1 MPRALVY
8 MTKSIDF
15 YFDFISPYS
24 YLANKKLNLLNNDK
38 KIKINYKPILLGGLH
53 NLGGIT
59 APAFNERKMKNMKND
74 CELIATKNNIQFK
87 WNDEFPINTLNLMR
101 GYLLMND
108 DLKEKYFDFCF
119 DAYWKNNIDIAD
131 EKNITVILNNIGFNK
146 ENFFNGIKDL
156 KIKETLKDLTKMAF
170 DKNIFGAPTFVVN
183 NKIFWGQDRLD
194 YALDEYKV

>member
-1 MPRALVY
+1 
-8 MTKSIDF
+8 MTKLIDF

-24 YLANKKLNLLNNDK
+24 YLAFNKLKSLNKDNQ
-38 KIKINYKPILLGGLH
+38 INIDYKPILLGGLH

-87 WNDEFPINTLNLMR
+87 WNTKFPINSLYLMR
-101 GYLLMND
+101 GYLLIND

-119 DAYWKNNIDIAD
+119 NAYWRDNVDIAD
-131 EKNITVILNNIGFNK
+131 EKNITIILDNIGFNK
-146 ENFFNGIKDL
+146 ENFFDGIKDL
-156 KIKETLKDLTKMAF
+156 KIKEKLKDLTKNAF

-194 YALDEYKV
+194 YALDEYNT